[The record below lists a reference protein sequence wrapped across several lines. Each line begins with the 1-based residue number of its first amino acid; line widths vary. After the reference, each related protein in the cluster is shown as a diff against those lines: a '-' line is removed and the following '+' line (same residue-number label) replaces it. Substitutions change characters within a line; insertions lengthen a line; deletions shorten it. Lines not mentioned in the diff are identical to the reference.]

1 MSILRPNSEDIE
13 LLTSNMGFL
22 GTQYPWNIYLFLN
35 SPLENQLLE
44 HNTQG
49 PILAKNFIYAL
60 SKPKMVQNPI
70 FHENNSQNTLR
81 AGFFCR

>member
-49 PILAKNFIYAL
+49 PILAKNFLYAL
-60 SKPKMVQNPI
+60 SKPKMVQNQI
-70 FHENNSQNTLR
+70 FQGNNSQNTLR